1 MNLQNYIYDNNI
13 KQLQISS
20 GIVNNNLSF
29 LNNIKYHEYENNVE
43 NTLFVGMYTHTDYN
57 IIKSHKGNKWILWT
71 GKDIDI
77 TNKSRIHHINTLG
90 TYKINGHI
98 CLQSNI
104 YDRLSYLNLNPILID
119 FKLTL
124 INQNKFVFIISSY
137 NNSLWYLKNL
147 DSIKHQ
153 TYKNWRVIYVDDKS
167 NDNTYD
173 LVNKYINDNK
183 LNNKIKLIKND
194 KNYKQGYSRYI
205 AFKECDD
212 NEICCLLDGD
222 DLLYDNSVL
231 EKLNN
236 LYNKNDISITY
247 GKYRYFVNNKL
258 KNSSG
263 FQSYPETIIENNSYQ
278 HYSTWIACHMR
289 TGYAQLFKSYPY
301 EYLLDFNDELISAS
315 TDVNEM
321 MWILCN
327 SDGKHMNTGFLTY
340 IYNKDA
346 SLLNENSYYNKELNK
361 KTELYRNEIMYYIS
375 LNDLKR
381 YEKKETILIFT
392 DLKCYDKRLQ
402 DFCDL
407 IKFKFK
413 LIFKNE
419 LVEGINDIKINIDH
433 ILFYDYKNINTEL
446 VNKLKDYCSDIKSN
460 NISNELEIFNDNDIN
475 SKLGNI
481 KILLISSGLIHVVQS
496 GGIKTAMTDFLNNF
510 SNNNQIVDILS
521 TGIGCYYNKNINVE
535 SYFNNKYN
543 TKFNKLSVN
552 KKEYY
557 GPQDCIRSYEIY
569 KYIIENKHKYNNIIF
584 HDYQGLGYYTCLA
597 KKMGLINDIKLICF
611 CHGNKYL
618 SYYYGNKIMNNDD
631 YFTFYL
637 ERKTIEY
644 ADEVV
649 FVSDFYKSF
658 FERFNITNKNSNVIC
673 NYSQI
678 YKELSYEQ
686 PSNKKNI
693 CFISRLEILKGL
705 DLYIDFINEKYDE
718 LDNIYFIGNEVKINN
733 ILSNQYIRNKIPDK
747 KYKIQIFNNF
757 NSYEWIEY
765 IKKKNLFVIYPSLG
779 ENSPLV
785 IKELLNHKIPFIS
798 SDLPGIKE
806 IINDKYHNSCLFKT
820 NNSIDLIDKYNK
832 FNYSNLELNEDAT
845 NEFYLSKFN
854 ELLKKVPIYV
864 KTINNE
870 NPLVSVI
877 IPTINRYTELIES
890 LNSIKNQTY
899 KNIEIIISDDGSD
912 EDIISK
918 LKLLE
923 DTNIKILFNNFKSK
937 GKNNNEA
944 VKSAKGYFI
953 LFFDDD
959 DIAYPNMIE
968 KYIYCYNYYNYDIMS
983 CFANVFIDN
992 IKNTQYISMS
1002 VGDCIEANIKNNL
1015 FGKGTFI
1022 IKKDIFNKI
1031 NGYIDDNDLCKW
1043 VDFRFYVLSSLN
1055 KLKIMTYP
1063 GPLYY
1068 YRKHSKNS
1076 IFYTSTNNNNHI
1088 LSMIKLFNN
1097 KYTNLLEN
1105 HFFNKPF
1112 NENIEDDKNIE
1123 DDESDLLMKNLYENK
1138 KN

>member
-104 YDRLSYLNLNPILID
+104 YDRLLYLNLNPILID

-222 DLLYDNSVL
+222 DWLYDNSVL

-247 GKYRYFVNNKL
+247 GKYRYFENNKL

-278 HYSTWIACHMR
+278 HYSTWVACHMR

-315 TDVNEM
+315 TDINEM

-413 LIFKNE
+413 IIFKNE
-419 LVEGINDIKINIDH
+419 LVQGINDIKINIDH

-460 NISNELEIFNDNDIN
+460 KKYNDLELFDENDIN
-475 SKLGNI
+475 SN
-481 KILLISSGLIHVVQS
+481 
-496 GGIKTAMTDFLNNF
+496 LNNINILF
-510 SNNNQIVDILS
+510 NHDLTYIKNKLIIFVPYCDVYYEFIIECLNSIENQKYDNYEVIIVNDGGKKIDLVNKYIENKTNYKIINCDVNHGPAHS
-521 TGIGCYYNKNINVE
+521 KWAFYDYIQKNINNYNYNDICIIIDGDDTINNNTFNIINNTYNNYKCWTTYGNATGEFCNLDDYNMPDGNIRLQKWKYTHPRSFKIFLANYLSEDDFKYNNKWLTKGTDRPIVYNNLELSGKERTKFIDKILYNYRTHDNCSYKTVE
-535 SYFNNKYN
+535 SKYKLEQIDYLNNKQPKIKLEEDIDIIMCSWKRENNLIKIIECLNKQTVANKIIFHIINNNKDNIEYIDSILENLKSSIKINIKHYDNLYFGFQRFIYIKDFIYKKKNSNYVIIIDDDQTFESDWVEKLYNLRQPKTYTCWYGKIFDKKNINYWYPYFGMPYLLKNNKQTNLNKFHYGGTGGSIIDINIFNEKSYLWKIPDDIPTSIYNIEDLWLSFIITYYYDWNINRSYLPIIEIDYKESLNKALYKDLKDNKSVILEYLQNKYN
-543 TKFNKLSVN
+543 W
-552 KKEYY
+552 
-557 GPQDCIRSYEIY
+557 
-569 KYIIENKHKYNNIIF
+569 
-584 HDYQGLGYYTCLA
+584 
-597 KKMGLINDIKLICF
+597 
-611 CHGNKYL
+611 
-618 SYYYGNKIMNNDD
+618 IM
-631 YFTFYL
+631 
-637 ERKTIEY
+637 
-644 ADEVV
+644 
-649 FVSDFYKSF
+649 
-658 FERFNITNKNSNVIC
+658 
-673 NYSQI
+673 
-678 YKELSYEQ
+678 
-686 PSNKKNI
+686 
-693 CFISRLEILKGL
+693 
-705 DLYIDFINEKYDE
+705 
-718 LDNIYFIGNEVKINN
+718 
-733 ILSNQYIRNKIPDK
+733 
-747 KYKIQIFNNF
+747 
-757 NSYEWIEY
+757 
-765 IKKKNLFVIYPSLG
+765 
-779 ENSPLV
+779 
-785 IKELLNHKIPFIS
+785 
-798 SDLPGIKE
+798 
-806 IINDKYHNSCLFKT
+806 
-820 NNSIDLIDKYNK
+820 
-832 FNYSNLELNEDAT
+832 
-845 NEFYLSKFN
+845 
-854 ELLKKVPIYV
+854 
-864 KTINNE
+864 
-870 NPLVSVI
+870 
-877 IPTINRYTELIES
+877 
-890 LNSIKNQTY
+890 
-899 KNIEIIISDDGSD
+899 
-912 EDIISK
+912 
-918 LKLLE
+918 
-923 DTNIKILFNNFKSK
+923 
-937 GKNNNEA
+937 
-944 VKSAKGYFI
+944 
-953 LFFDDD
+953 
-959 DIAYPNMIE
+959 
-968 KYIYCYNYYNYDIMS
+968 
-983 CFANVFIDN
+983 
-992 IKNTQYISMS
+992 
-1002 VGDCIEANIKNNL
+1002 
-1015 FGKGTFI
+1015 
-1022 IKKDIFNKI
+1022 
-1031 NGYIDDNDLCKW
+1031 
-1043 VDFRFYVLSSLN
+1043 
-1055 KLKIMTYP
+1055 
-1063 GPLYY
+1063 
-1068 YRKHSKNS
+1068 
-1076 IFYTSTNNNNHI
+1076 
-1088 LSMIKLFNN
+1088 
-1097 KYTNLLEN
+1097 
-1105 HFFNKPF
+1105 
-1112 NENIEDDKNIE
+1112 
-1123 DDESDLLMKNLYENK
+1123 
-1138 KN
+1138 

>member
-77 TNKSRIHHINTLG
+77 TNKSRIHHINTLE

-119 FKLTL
+119 FKRTL

-222 DLLYDNSVL
+222 DWLYDNSVL

-247 GKYRYFVNNKL
+247 GKFRYFENNKL

-278 HYSTWIACHMR
+278 HYSTWVACHMR

-413 LIFKNE
+413 LIFKYE
-419 LVEGINDIKINIDH
+419 LVDGINDIKIKIDH
-433 ILFYDYKNINTEL
+433 ILFYDYKNITNEL
-446 VNKLKDYCSDIKSN
+446 VDKLKLKCSDIKSN
-460 NISNELEIFNDNDIN
+460 NISNELEIFNDNDIFI
-475 SKLGNI
+475 KLIN
-481 KILLISSGLIHVVQS
+481 
-496 GGIKTAMTDFLNNF
+496 DLN
-510 SNNNQIVDILS
+510 SNNSIKLIQKNYDIFDDLYEYSLLVNHQNNSPINNIVEKVYCINLVNNNHKLEKFLKQI
-521 TGIGCYYNKNINVE
+521 
-535 SYFNNKYN
+535 NKYN
-543 TKFNKLSVN
+543 INCEIVRVKKPVYSEKFKDINKLIQNNNTLNITSCGQLGNLISILLCLLDAHVN
-552 KKEYY
+552 K
-557 GPQDCIRSYEIY
+557 Y
-569 KYIIENKHKYNNIIF
+569 KNIIIF
-584 HDYQGLGYYTCLA
+584 ED
-597 KKMGLINDIKLICF
+597 DI
-611 CHGNKYL
+611 
-618 SYYYGNKIMNNDD
+618 
-631 YFTFYL
+631 
-637 ERKTIEY
+637 
-644 ADEVV
+644 
-649 FVSDFYKSF
+649 
-658 FERFNITNKNSNVIC
+658 
-673 NYSQI
+673 
-678 YKELSYEQ
+678 
-686 PSNKKNI
+686 
-693 CFISRLEILKGL
+693 ILKKTFNDSIL
-705 DLYIDFINEKYDE
+705 
-718 LDNIYFIGNEVKINN
+718 NIE
-733 ILSNQYIRNKIPDK
+733 
-747 KYKIQIFNNF
+747 
-757 NSYEWIEY
+757 
-765 IKKKNLFVIYPSLG
+765 
-779 ENSPLV
+779 
-785 IKELLNHKIPFIS
+785 
-798 SDLPGIKE
+798 E
-806 IINDKYHNSCLFKT
+806 IFKT
-820 NNSIDLIDKYNK
+820 KEFIYLGASQWSWDLIDKECKLYTKLYDNYYLPLRTTGFFATYINCNIYN
-832 FNYSNLELNEDAT
+832 
-845 NEFYLSKFN
+845 
-854 ELLKKVPIYV
+854 I
-864 KTINNE
+864 
-870 NPLVSVI
+870 
-877 IPTINRYTELIES
+877 LIKEM
-890 LNSIKNQTY
+890 
-899 KNIEIIISDDGSD
+899 
-912 EDIISK
+912 
-918 LKLLE
+918 LKL
-923 DTNIKILFNNFKSK
+923 IK
-937 GKNNNEA
+937 
-944 VKSAKGYFI
+944 
-953 LFFDDD
+953 
-959 DIAYPNMIE
+959 
-968 KYIYCYNYYNYDIMS
+968 
-983 CFANVFIDN
+983 
-992 IKNTQYISMS
+992 
-1002 VGDCIEANIKNNL
+1002 
-1015 FGKGTFI
+1015 
-1022 IKKDIFNKI
+1022 
-1031 NGYIDDNDLCKW
+1031 IDDNIPWILYNETIDLN
-1043 VDFRFYVLSSLN
+1043 N
-1055 KLKIMTYP
+1055 KDPEYINN
-1063 GPLYY
+1063 YY
-1068 YRKHSKNS
+1068 KHNDICYINKNS
-1076 IFYTSTNNNNHI
+1076 EFYDKCI
-1088 LSMIKLFNN
+1088 VM
-1097 KYTNLLEN
+1097 YPNLVIANVE
-1105 HFFNKPF
+1105 
-1112 NENIEDDKNIE
+1112 
-1123 DDESDLLMKNLYENK
+1123 ESDLRNRQNQEDRCVKMKWNLQEYNYILHHEYSYKVNTTLEEDVLHTNVNVLNIMK
-1138 KN
+1138 ELNIDINSNEYNIIRMLV